1 MFASAAI
8 ARMVARSNPDSA
20 NRCRAAARITALVS
34 AEDLRM
40 PTSVG
45 QQVLTWRRNARIVD
59 ANKRWHSEEGDKMYD
74 TDVLIVG
81 AGPSGLTLAAS
92 LVKKGVATTV
102 VDRQPAGA
110 NTSRAAVVN
119 ARTLEVLEDL
129 DVARRLVKEG
139 IKAPRFSIR
148 DRARTLIP
156 IDFSELPTDYPYSLM
171 VPQST
176 TEKLLLDRLVELG
189 GSVLRPKTLSSIT
202 QDADGVTATFDD
214 GDTIRARYAVGADG
228 IHSTVREQAGIGFE
242 GGAYGESFMLADVRL
257 TGEVPLDEVIL
268 FWAKEGLTVVAPLP
282 GDIFRIVA
290 PVADAPE
297 EPSALYVQQILDS
310 RGPGA
315 GRMVVTDVI
324 WGSRFRI
331 HHRVADTYR
340 TGRLLLSGDAAHVHS
355 PAGGQGMN
363 LGIQDA
369 VALADALA
377 GVLGGAPESTLD
389 DYSAARR
396 PIAQQVVEMT
406 DRLTRLAT
414 LPRAARPVRNAAIG
428 MAGRIPA
435 VRRALAMRLSGL
447 VYR

>member
-1 MFASAAI
+1 M
-8 ARMVARSNPDSA
+8 N
-20 NRCRAAARITALVS
+20 
-34 AEDLRM
+34 
-40 PTSVG
+40 
-45 QQVLTWRRNARIVD
+45 
-59 ANKRWHSEEGDKMYD
+59 D

-92 LVKKGVATTV
+92 LVKKGVATIV

-129 DVARRLVKEG
+129 DVSRRLVKEG
-139 IKAPRFSIR
+139 VHAPRFTIR
-148 DRARTLIP
+148 DGRRTLIP
-156 IDFSELPTDYPYSLM
+156 IDFSVLPTDYPYSLM
-171 VPQST
+171 VPQDT
-176 TEKLLLDRLVELG
+176 TERLLLDRLTELG
-189 GSVLRPKTLSSIT
+189 GTVLRPKTLTSVA
-202 QDADGVTATFDD
+202 QDTDGVTATFED
-214 GDTIRARYAVGADG
+214 GDVITARYIVGADG

-242 GGAYGESFMLADVRL
+242 GGVYQESFALADVRL
-257 TGEVPLDEVIL
+257 RGEAPVDEVIL
-268 FWAKEGLTVVAPLP
+268 FWAKAGLTVVAPLP
-282 GDIFRIVA
+282 GDIYRIVA

-297 EPSALYVQQILDS
+297 EPSAAFIQQILDD

-340 TGRLLLSGDAAHVHS
+340 AGRLLLSGDAAHVHS

-369 VALADALA
+369 VALTDALTRVLA
-377 GVLGGAPESTLD
+377 GEPDSVLD
-389 DYSAARR
+389 DYSEARR
-396 PIAQQVVEMT
+396 PVAQQVVEMT

-414 LPRAARPVRNAAIG
+414 LPRAARPIRNAAIG

-435 VRRALAMRLSGL
+435 VQRALAMRLSGL

>member
-1 MFASAAI
+1 
-8 ARMVARSNPDSA
+8 
-20 NRCRAAARITALVS
+20 
-34 AEDLRM
+34 
-40 PTSVG
+40 
-45 QQVLTWRRNARIVD
+45 
-59 ANKRWHSEEGDKMYD
+59 MYD
-74 TDVLIVG
+74 TDVLIIG

-92 LVKKGVATTV
+92 LIKKGVATTV

-119 ARTLEVLEDL
+119 SRTLEVLEDL

-139 IKAPRFSIR
+139 IQAPQFSIR

-156 IDFSELPTDYPYSLM
+156 IDFSGLATDYPYSLM

-189 GSVLRPKTLSSIT
+189 GSVIRPKTLTSIS
-202 QDADGVTATFDD
+202 QDAEGVTATFDD
-214 GDTIRARYAVGADG
+214 GDVIRGRYAVGADG
-228 IHSTVREQAGIGFE
+228 IHSTVREQAGIGFQ
-242 GGAYGESFMLADVRL
+242 GGAYAESFMLADVRL
-257 TGEVPLDEVIL
+257 SGEAPLDEVIL
-268 FWAKEGLTVVAPLP
+268 FWAKAGMTVVAPLP
-282 GDIFRIVA
+282 GNIFRIVA

-297 EPSALYVQQILDS
+297 APSAPFIQQILDS
-310 RGPGA
+310 RGSGA

-340 TGRLLLSGDAAHVHS
+340 AGRLLLSGDAAHVHS

-363 LGIQDA
+363 LGIQDG

-377 GVLGGAPESTLD
+377 RVLAGEPDSVLD
-389 DYSAARR
+389 DYSEARR

-414 LPRAARPVRNAAIG
+414 LPPAARPIRNAFIG
-428 MAGRIPA
+428 MAGRVPS

>member
-1 MFASAAI
+1 MF
-8 ARMVARSNPDSA
+8 
-20 NRCRAAARITALVS
+20 
-34 AEDLRM
+34 
-40 PTSVG
+40 
-45 QQVLTWRRNARIVD
+45 
-59 ANKRWHSEEGDKMYD
+59 D
-74 TDVLIVG
+74 TDVLIIG

-92 LVKKGVATTV
+92 LVKNGIATTV
-102 VDRQPAGA
+102 VDRQAAGA

-129 DVARRLVKEG
+129 DVARRLVKKG
-139 IKAPRFSIR
+139 IQAPRFTIR

-189 GSVLRPKTLSSIT
+189 GSVITPKTLTSIT
-202 QDADGVTATFDD
+202 QDADAVTARFDD
-214 GDTIRARYAVGADG
+214 GDIIRARYAVGADG
-228 IHSTVREQAGIGFE
+228 MHSTVREQAGIGFE
-242 GGAYGESFMLADVRL
+242 GGVYGESFVLADVRL
-257 TGEVPLDEVIL
+257 SGEAPADEVIL
-268 FWAKEGLTVVAPLP
+268 FWAKAGLTVVAPLP

-297 EPSALYVQQILDS
+297 QPSAQYIQQILDS

-315 GRMVVTDVI
+315 GRMVVTDVV

-331 HHRVADTYR
+331 HHRVANTYR
-340 TGRLLLSGDAAHVHS
+340 AGRLLLSGDAAHVHS

-377 GVLGGAPESTLD
+377 GVLGGAPDGTLD
-389 DYSAARR
+389 DYSAVRR
-396 PIAQQVVEMT
+396 MIAQQVVEMT

-414 LPRAARPVRNAAIG
+414 LPRVARRVRNAAIG
-428 MAGRIPA
+428 LAGRVPF